1 MKKHVESLLFGVW
14 INDSE
19 GLRSKLIEKKRSG
32 FEMTGFRSGQ
42 SGKFFLGLPC
52 GILKVHKILILDSSM
67 VEHTAVNRGVVGSSP
82 TRGAGYLMSV
92 RESTIEC

>member
-1 MKKHVESLLFGVW
+1 MKKHVESLLSGVW

-42 SGKFFLGLPC
+42 LGKFFLGLPC
-52 GILKVHKILILDSSM
+52 EILKVHKPYKYQSVERLIDFC
-67 VEHTAVNRGVVGSSP
+67 
-82 TRGAGYLMSV
+82 
-92 RESTIEC
+92 I